1 MSGYFGNLKATQE
14 NLSPDGWLNTGDL
27 AYRIGESVLITGR
40 QKDLI
45 IINGRNVW
53 PQDMEYLAEGQ
64 TEVRTGDASAFSIT
78 EPTGEERAVVMAQCR
93 ESDSQKRSELKKR
106 LQRMIQEELGIDCM
120 VELVP
125 RNTLVRTTSGKPS
138 RHGAKKEYLKRIAAN
153 SSEYPDDQPSPVSI
167 QCRTA

>member
-1 MSGYFGNLKATQE
+1 MLSSSGGFG
-14 NLSPDGWLNTGDL
+14 W
-27 AYRIGESVLITGR
+27 ITGR

-53 PQDMEYLAEGQ
+53 PQDIEYLAERQ
-64 TEVRTGDASAFSIT
+64 PEVRTGDASAFSIT
-78 EPTGEERAVVMAQCR
+78 VPTGDERAVVMAQCR
-93 ESDSQKRSELKKR
+93 ESDPEKRSELKKR
-106 LQRMIQEELGIDCM
+106 LQRMIQEELGIDCI

-153 SSEYPDDQPSPVSI
+153 SSEYPNGQPYPESILCCTVSSSSPL
-167 QCRTA
+167 